1 MMNNITDVVKN
12 LLILNVIVYLG
23 VSLTGQASGVDISQY
38 FSLYSPLSESF
49 KPIQLV
55 THMFMHGGLSHL
67 LFNMLGLFFL
77 GPHVERK
84 MGSQRFLLFYLAC
97 GFGSMLAHIGVDY
110 YQFLQMSHLT
120 EALTSDQL
128 RNLMSTGQWGNTGL
142 GRNEAEVIYQGLY
155 GVYNI
160 PVVGASGAIYGVF
173 LAFAA
178 FFPNMKLMLLFP
190 PIPIKA
196 KFLVAGLIAI
206 DLFSGISGQ
215 QTGIAHF
222 AHIGGAITGLILVS
236 LWYGNPFKK

>member
-1 MMNNITDVVKN
+1 MNNITDVVKN
-12 LLILNVIVYLG
+12 LLILNVIVFAG
-23 VSLTGQASGVDISQY
+23 VSLTGQLSGVDISQY
-38 FSLYSPLSESF
+38 FTLYSPLSESF

-77 GPHVERK
+77 GPYVEKR
-84 MGSQRFLLFYLAC
+84 MGSQRFLIFYLAC
-97 GFGSMLAHIGVDY
+97 GIGALLAHIGVDY
-110 YQFLQMSHLT
+110 LQYYQMSD
-120 EALTSDQL
+120 LTSGLSLEQL
-128 RNLMSTGQWGNTGL
+128 RDFMATGSYQNTGL
-142 GRNEAEVIYQGLY
+142 DRNEAEVIYRGLN
-155 GVYNI
+155 GVFNV

-173 LAFAA
+173 LAFAM

-196 KFLVAGLIAI
+196 KFLVAGIVAI

-222 AHIGGAITGLILVS
+222 AHLGGALMGFILVS
-236 LWYGNPFKK
+236 IWYGNPFKR

>member
-1 MMNNITDVVKN
+1 
-12 LLILNVIVYLG
+12 
-23 VSLTGQASGVDISQY
+23 
-38 FSLYSPLSESF
+38 
-49 KPIQLV
+49 
-55 THMFMHGGLSHL
+55 MFMHGGLTHL
-67 LFNMLGLFFL
+67 LFNMMGLFFL
-77 GPHVERK
+77 GPHVEAK
-84 MGSQRFLLFYLAC
+84 MGSQKFLLFYLAC

-110 YQFLQMSHLT
+110 VQFLQWADLT
-120 EALTSDQL
+120 SVLTSDEL
-128 RNLMSTGQWGNTGL
+128 KHMMATGQYAGTGL
-142 GRNEAEVIYQGLY
+142 DRNEAEVIYRGLN
-155 GVYNI
+155 GVYNV

-196 KFLVAGLIAI
+196 KFLVAGIVAI

-222 AHIGGAITGLILVS
+222 AHLGGALTGLILVW

>member
-12 LLILNVIVYLG
+12 LLILNVLIFAG
-23 VSLTGQASGVDISQY
+23 VSLTANTTGIDVSGY
-38 FSLYSPLSESF
+38 FKLYSPLSPLF
-49 KPIQLV
+49 KPVQLV
-55 THMFMHGGLSHL
+55 THMFMHGGITHL

-77 GPHVERK
+77 GPYVEQK
-84 MGSQRFLLFYLAC
+84 MGSKRFLLFYFVC
-97 GFGSMLAHIGVDY
+97 GFGSMLAHLGAGYIEYMQVQEVVGN
-110 YQFLQMSHLT
+110 LST
-120 EALTSDQL
+120 DQL
-128 RNLMSTGQWGNTGL
+128 ERLITTGHFGGTGL
-142 GRNEAEVIYQGLY
+142 SLGQAEGIMGAL
-155 GVYNI
+155 GI

-173 LAFAA
+173 LAFAM

-222 AHIGGAITGLILVS
+222 AHLGGALAGFILVS
-236 LWYGNPFKK
+236 IWYGNPFKR